1 MTKKKAIVIQD
12 NEDILNIMDEVLVDE
27 GFDVIPSL
35 TTEPIEELA
44 AIDPDILIVDDHIK
58 GRKKGSEVIKE
69 IKNDPETEELPSVL
83 TSTANDIAQV
93 AAECKADDFI
103 EKPFDLDHMV
113 NVVKRNSE

>member
-1 MTKKKAIVIQD
+1 MTKKKAVVIQD

-44 AIDPDILIVDDHIK
+44 DIDPDILIVDDHIK
-58 GRKKGSEVIKE
+58 GSKKGSEVIKE
-69 IKNDPETEELPSVL
+69 LKADPDTEELPSVL
-83 TSTANDIAQV
+83 TSTDSDIAKT
-93 AAECKADDFI
+93 ADECKADDFI

-113 NVVKRNSE
+113 DVVKRNS

>member
-1 MTKKKAIVIQD
+1 MTKKKAVVIQD

-35 TTEPIEELA
+35 TIEPIEELE

-58 GRKKGSEVIKE
+58 GSKKGSEVIKE
-69 IKNDPETEELPSVL
+69 LKADPDTEELPSVL
-83 TSTANDIAQV
+83 TSTDSDIAKT

-113 NVVKRNSE
+113 DVVKRNS

>member
-44 AIDPDILIVDDHIK
+44 DIDPDILIVDDHIK
-58 GRKKGSEVIKE
+58 GSKKGSEVIKE
-69 IKNDPETEELPSVL
+69 LKADPDTEELPSVL
-83 TSTANDIAQV
+83 TSTDSDIAKT
-93 AAECKADDFI
+93 ADECKADDFI
-103 EKPFDLDHMV
+103 EKPFDLDHMID
-113 NVVKRNSE
+113 VVKRNS

>member
-1 MTKKKAIVIQD
+1 MAKKKAVVIQD

-44 AIDPDILIVDDHIK
+44 DIDPDILIVDDHIK
-58 GRKKGSEVIKE
+58 GSKKGSEVIKE
-69 IKNDPETEELPSVL
+69 LKADPDTEELPSVL
-83 TSTANDIAQV
+83 TSTDSDIAKTAV
-93 AAECKADDFI
+93 ECKADDFI

-113 NVVKRNSE
+113 DVVKRNS

>member
-44 AIDPDILIVDDHIK
+44 DIDPDILIVDDHIK
-58 GRKKGSEVIKE
+58 GSKKGSEVIKE
-69 IKNDPETEELPSVL
+69 LKADPDTEELPSVL
-83 TSTANDIAQV
+83 TSTASDIAKT

-103 EKPFDLDHMV
+103 QKPFDLDHMV
-113 NVVKRNSE
+113 DVVKRNS

>member
-1 MTKKKAIVIQD
+1 MTKKKAVVIQD

-44 AIDPDILIVDDHIK
+44 DIDPDILIVDDHIK
-58 GRKKGSEVIKE
+58 GSKKGSEVIKE
-69 IKNDPETEELPSVL
+69 LKADPDTEELPSVL
-83 TSTANDIAQV
+83 TSTDSDIAKT

-113 NVVKRNSE
+113 DVVKKNS

>member
-1 MTKKKAIVIQD
+1 MTKKKAVVIQD

-44 AIDPDILIVDDHIK
+44 DIDPDILIVDDHIK
-58 GRKKGSEVIKE
+58 GSKKGSEVIKE
-69 IKNDPETEELPSVL
+69 LKTDPDTEELPSVL
-83 TSTANDIAQV
+83 TSTDSDVAKT

-113 NVVKRNSE
+113 DVVKRNS

>member
-44 AIDPDILIVDDHIK
+44 Y
-58 GRKKGSEVIKE
+58 
-69 IKNDPETEELPSVL
+69 
-83 TSTANDIAQV
+83 
-93 AAECKADDFI
+93 
-103 EKPFDLDHMV
+103 
-113 NVVKRNSE
+113 